1 MKKIFNFLSSLNFF
15 IILII
20 LLILLL
26 IIDSFCYGKKDFINS
41 LPFTILAI
49 SLFINILL
57 CIINKII
64 LGKRYKIYF
73 YLIHIGVLILI
84 SGFILSSLFYFEGE
98 MQLEKGQQNNIVNS
112 KGELYKIP
120 FSIILNNFEI
130 KYYKKPELILCFDN
144 GIEKIIN
151 ENDVIK
157 YRNYD
162 IKILKIYNDF
172 AVIGKNKYVNKSL
185 LWNNPAIE
193 IFITNKENNEQTK
206 NLVFLNFKPNINLP
220 IFLKIANNEID
231 EFISDVTIIY
241 NDIKQRSVIKVNK
254 PVNFKGYKIYQ
265 EDYDPQNANITI
277 LKIKKDNFLWVIYT
291 GFLILIIGVVKW
303 II

>member
-26 IIDSFCYGKKDFINS
+26 IIDSFYYGKKDFINS

-231 EFISDVTIIY
+231 EFISDVIIIY

-254 PVNFKGYKIYQ
+254 PVNFNGYKIYQ